1 MPIKNA
7 TSMKYEEVHTK
18 YQDTTFDPNQL
29 WHYFDTSQERE
40 EKIWHQYIVYLLIFI
55 KCAISNY
62 P

>member
-1 MPIKNA
+1 
-7 TSMKYEEVHTK
+7 MKYEEVHTK